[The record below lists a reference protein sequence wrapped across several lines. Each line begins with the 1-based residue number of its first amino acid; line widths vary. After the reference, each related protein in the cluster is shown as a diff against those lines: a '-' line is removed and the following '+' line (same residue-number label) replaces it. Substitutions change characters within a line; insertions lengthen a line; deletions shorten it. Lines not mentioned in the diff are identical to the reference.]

1 MPHRRRR
8 PCVPVALSVA
18 AALGLSLSTCA
29 STTTA
34 GVGSQSPAP
43 SSAAGAASSAA
54 GTSSAAPTTSAALT
68 TSGTAAEIAGDEAAA
83 QAQDDAATR
92 TALNRAVAEDG
103 IPYAELDPSLT
114 PVPDGASI
122 LWEGLA
128 VGAQSLRVDAHAGE
142 EYTVVLLCAEQD
154 GSRRS
159 LVMATVPGE
168 DFSDVMAESPGCGH
182 WSAGLPAREAD
193 GPLTL
198 TGVVPD
204 GGPFRM
210 VVYRSEG

>member
-1 MPHRRRR
+1 MPHRCRR
-8 PCVPVALSVA
+8 PPVPVALAVA
-18 AALGLSLSTCA
+18 AALGLALSACA

-34 GVGSQSPAP
+34 SVGSQSPAP
-43 SSAAGAASSAA
+43 SSTA
-54 GTSSAAPTTSAALT
+54 GTAAFAAPTTSATPA
-68 TSGTAAEIAGDEAAA
+68 TSGTAAEIAGGEAVA
-83 QAQDDAATR
+83 QGQDDAATR

-103 IPYAELDPSLT
+103 LPYAELDPSLT
-114 PVPDGASI
+114 LVPDGASI

-128 VGAQSLRVDAHAGE
+128 VGAQSLRVDARAGE

-159 LVMATVPGE
+159 LVMTTVPGE

>member
-18 AALGLSLSTCA
+18 AALGLSLSACA

-54 GTSSAAPTTSAALT
+54 GTSSAALT

>member
-8 PCVPVALSVA
+8 PRVPVALSVA
-18 AALGLSLSTCA
+18 AALGLALSACA
-29 STTTA
+29 SATTA
-34 GVGSQSPAP
+34 SIGSQSPAP
-43 SSAAGAASSAA
+43 SSAAGTAYFAA
-54 GTSSAAPTTSAALT
+54 GTSSAAPT

-92 TALNRAVAEDG
+92 IALNRAVAEDG

-114 PVPDGASI
+114 HVPDGASI

-142 EYTVVLLCAEQD
+142 EYTVLLLCAEQD

>member
-18 AALGLSLSTCA
+18 AALGLSLSACA

-54 GTSSAAPTTSAALT
+54 GTSSAALT

-204 GGPFRM
+204 GDPFRM

>member
-8 PCVPVALSVA
+8 PPVPVALAVA
-18 AALGLSLSTCA
+18 AALGLALSACA

-34 GVGSQSPAP
+34 SVGSQSPAP
-43 SSAAGAASSAA
+43 SSTA
-54 GTSSAAPTTSAALT
+54 GTASSAAPTTSATPA

-103 IPYAELDPSLT
+103 LPYAELDPSLT
-114 PVPDGASI
+114 LVPDGASI

-128 VGAQSLRVDAHAGE
+128 VGAQSLRVEARAGE

-159 LVMATVPGE
+159 LVMTTVPGE

-198 TGVVPD
+198 TGIVPD

>member
-1 MPHRRRR
+1 MPHRCRR
-8 PCVPVALSVA
+8 PPVPVALAVA
-18 AALGLSLSTCA
+18 AALGLALSACA

-34 GVGSQSPAP
+34 SVGSQSPAP
-43 SSAAGAASSAA
+43 SSTA
-54 GTSSAAPTTSAALT
+54 GTASSAAPTTSATPT
-68 TSGTAAEIAGDEAAA
+68 TSGTAAEIAGGEAVAHG
-83 QAQDDAATR
+83 QDNAATR

-103 IPYAELDPSLT
+103 LPYAELDPSLT
-114 PVPDGASI
+114 LVPDGASI

-128 VGAQSLRVDAHAGE
+128 VGAQSLRVDARAGE

-159 LVMATVPGE
+159 LVMTTVPGE

>member
-8 PCVPVALSVA
+8 PRVPVALSVA
-18 AALGLSLSTCA
+18 AALGLALSACA

-34 GVGSQSPAP
+34 GIGSQSPAP
-43 SSAAGAASSAA
+43 SSAAGTASSAA
-54 GTSSAAPTTSAALT
+54 GTSSAAPT